1 MLHRQW
7 PTAMILCLA
16 LAVCRETA
24 AAQRS
29 VVFILDCSANM
40 AGTMASGGGQEDEQ
54 GREVQ
59 RADDSTRMEAA
70 KDVLKTALTTLASE
84 GDRRVA
90 VWLFG
95 HRLAWDQSDD
105 PQLIEQT
112 RYLDESQGFQ
122 VLESLLP
129 GDDVELMRPLDEF
142 LPRDLE
148 QAFALLDAVEPWG
161 ESPLY
166 LAMVRALDNLQ
177 RRASRA
183 DTTLVVITD
192 GRNKQWIGQH
202 KTGKNNV
209 LDAIERR
216 PVAVHVIAVGQKSSL
231 QSEAEL
237 RSITSASGGL
247 FTRAVTA
254 GALADVLDGVLSGRA
269 QGELQ
274 AQALTQAGD
283 ELAAL
288 QAGVGGGAMRSLMR
302 DAAPGASAPAA
313 LNELTLKGQV
323 TYYRRPVRRMR
334 VILEGSGLPA
344 AITDAD
350 GQYEIDNVVPGSYT
364 LKCEGVYKNIIREHQ
379 QAITIDPAETEML
392 LVDVRLE

>member
-1 MLHRQW
+1 MLQKKW
-7 PTAMILCLA
+7 LTAVILCLA

-40 AGTMASGGGQEDEQ
+40 AGAMAGGGRELDEQ
-54 GREVQ
+54 DVRD
-59 RADDSTRMEAA
+59 DDSTRIDAA

-129 GDDVELMRPLDEF
+129 GDDVELMRPLDQI

-148 QAFALLDAVEPWG
+148 RTFALLDAVEPWG

-183 DTTLVVITD
+183 DTALVVITD

-209 LDAIERR
+209 LDAIQRR
-216 PVAVHVIAVGQKSSL
+216 PVAVHVIAVGQKGSL

-237 RSITSASGGL
+237 RSITSTSGGL

-254 GALADVLDGVLSGRA
+254 DALADVLDGVLSGRA
-269 QGELQ
+269 QVE
-274 AQALTQAGD
+274 AQPKAVAQAGD

-288 QAGVGGGAMRSLMR
+288 QAAIGGGAMRSVMQ
-302 DAAPGASAPAA
+302 DTGAPGAWAPEA
-313 LNELTLKGQV
+313 LEKLTLKGQV
-323 TYYRRPVRRMR
+323 TYYRRPVRKMR
-334 VILEGSGLPA
+334 VFLEGSGLPA

-379 QAITIDPAETEML
+379 QAMTIDASTAEML